1 MLHGEFHGVVD
12 FLQNLNASF
21 HGQTLLE
28 FDKKNVGA
36 FLARPSIVKLD
47 FDS

>member
-1 MLHGEFHGVVD
+1 MLHGELHGVVD
-12 FLQNLNASF
+12 VFQDLNASF
-21 HGQTLLE
+21 HGQTLWE